1 MRPFYYVRTIEK
13 ILIGLIDMFNN
24 MYVNKYDDM
33 NRTTYSRSVKIPI
46 ITHNNANFTNFWSS
60 TQYKQQKFSVGRL
73 TDGFVTY
80 SLHRTH
86 STSSCSFRRTTF
98 PTSSR

>member
-60 TQYKQQKFSVGRL
+60 TQ
-73 TDGFVTY
+73 
-80 SLHRTH
+80 
-86 STSSCSFRRTTF
+86 
-98 PTSSR
+98 